1 MSKDTNIFRDKIS
14 GQKIVYS
21 DTMSSMCEKYNN
33 NLEIIAEYGGGP
45 EGPEGPDGPQGVPTK
60 PKNPVHVWVEGE
72 HYDSEI
78 PSGSSYEIIGIQDG
92 LLTNVEYQEGHCIF
106 LENGHVYVLETIGY
120 NLVPVYR
127 VAMQSYNPGTV
138 VDGRN
143 SYVHFAYAN
152 SSDGYDGFITGDEI
166 RGEEVSTFNLRRMAA
181 PVAEDDE
188 VSRSY
193 MGVYSDHSERSSNN
207 PSSYIWMKIQGGMG
221 LPGLQGEQGP
231 AGPAGPQG
239 DRGDS
244 YTGHLYFIDL
254 EGDMATINIDIDR
267 TRLYDESNDY
277 CECVLH
283 AYYGNDSWKLPK
295 SDVSLEIP
303 NDDDGNDI
311 GTFTLIQDNNDV
323 RIRFV
328 PDEKYVFP
336 TKNLQIPI
344 TVKTKVDDPDNNETY
359 DFERKTIWII
369 KPIMATFELE
379 IRPSYR
385 VIKIYEDGER
395 YPKNLEV
402 FVYKIEDT
410 KRSLFD
416 LSEESDFTLLWKYQD
431 DDEWNE
437 YTSPIPTEKSSCLEL
452 QIVRY
457 WKSTDPEKQEEIW
470 DYEDVWTVADG
481 KGTHYYHADLGN
493 AESMLVLTTGEK
505 LPISDASDLEDIDGN
520 YIAELRDPNG
530 YSIIFEPHFYD
541 GSTPLKVL
549 DVDLASSAF
558 DMENLYNGRFD
569 YTFENITSDSEGSS
583 DSVMQYKFTVTQ
595 VPYGISMIPLSF
607 NVLGEYVELDQNG
620 EPMKGSD
627 GNIITEEK
635 IDAVSFNIYIS
646 EIANIYSLQPSVT
659 TFNTSKGV
667 AYDKDD
673 NEVVCDTI
681 GCSVFRNGQQ
691 ISSDD
696 DDLKLYN
703 LTLKWAVFQEDGKSE
718 SKIYTEPLVFGLDDD
733 IDKDHFQSNDV
744 MIEFILY
751 YGKKEIAKSTVPLIK
766 DGIDGRDGESWQY
779 IFVRSNYYPFESA
792 QEKDKILNPSDW
804 KKTDE
809 STGEIVSDDPN
820 RKDNGSE
827 YLGPDGTT
835 WVDDHQGVDELHRY
849 EYQSYRRWDV
859 VKKEWSIYYP
869 PTLYSN
875 YSRDGVDGSG
885 FLTTFSNPV
894 AVIPVGE
901 SGYKCEENAVNQKD
915 STEVYF
921 YNGSQNLSKYEEL
934 EISIDENSEW
944 FNHFTV
950 ERIDGI
956 YNIFFKPVVTNDD
969 GSESIFDFG
978 DEGNRFSIGVNVK
991 YGISSDVDGDGNDE
1005 FYEGFVRWTLSPM
1018 KGLEDYEVF
1027 VDRHVVNT
1035 TTDKDTTFR
1044 VGYYKIT
1051 TNGGKSFV
1059 EKYNPADGMN
1069 IKIHNNINLD
1079 ELENVEHVDG
1089 ESWGKCYYDFG
1100 NSDRCYVIL
1109 LDKDGD
1115 IVDYTSVE
1123 AVTDGKDGYNGYHL
1137 ELTQDY
1143 IALPWNEDK
1152 TGVNSKYDDSE
1163 LTGTPISSK
1172 MILYTDNYKEIK
1184 SGITYEIEG
1193 LREDTDYSVIFEIDE
1208 DGHQTGKFTIPKE
1221 MFDGDNNLTCRA
1233 IYQNDIYEKVLF
1245 VDLEDT
1251 PYELELNKSILQ
1263 RDKDKGELIDESISV
1278 KVKYWIDGVWNYT
1291 KNGKVV
1297 LTCDELGDE
1306 MLSDNGSNE
1315 YYIRT
1320 ITFNNKLLHTSD
1332 RDVRISYYE
1341 TDDNKNIIGEEL
1353 SYEIIGI
1360 LDNGKTGSSPYRLDL
1375 SNENVTLACDSEG
1388 NVYGTGYDEN
1398 GIDSDSDPSDDV
1410 ITTTVT
1416 LFYGSGIIK
1425 LNPEEDV
1432 SVTYNN
1438 KDIKDDIIEDVSED
1452 GIIEYT
1458 LPATFL
1464 NSLTGTNNSINF
1476 KVKLPKSTDVLNA
1489 TMSIGKIK
1497 SSYRYYLRPSVSS
1510 VVRYEDGSYS
1520 VDNGIIKCALWKQDG
1535 SKKPVEVTDADIVS
1549 SVIGYKFDE
1558 NSELSTYDYNNG
1570 VYINSDCKEIW
1581 FEANENGALWD
1592 REIVPILKEGKNGS
1606 SPSCVAVDILGY
1618 SKVSGLPLYPLESS
1632 ESGEYDMFNE
1642 WKMTIADVQAD
1653 KGDTVYILQ
1662 EYTWRPVDAGDDSS
1676 KDTKTRGITS
1686 TVAGVQGSN
1695 GRILFYLGTFEEGKE
1710 TFFDIDED
1718 GEKVIR
1724 DFIYGRLTK
1733 TVCDYY
1739 IDSEGNAWMR
1749 TGSEDV
1755 DGSDG
1760 QKGYRYSVSNNLSY
1774 WEPAQKVGFVQA
1786 GAITADMIN
1795 VSTLVAD
1802 EIFVN
1807 KLKASELEVEKSIVN
1822 QLDDKITNSTA
1833 IAQIKADN
1841 EQSLTEFRNI
1851 FTTEDGVNGLIEEA
1865 ESGIITKA
1873 QEGMAQASMFAE
1885 YTKTSELD
1893 GVINGVIEA
1902 AKSGIITEAQEGMAK
1917 SSMFAEYTKTS
1928 DLDGVISTKLSN
1940 AGVITEA
1947 NAEYALAEMFAFKS
1961 DVDGKVSKAGIIAA
1975 INESDE
1981 SDIKISADKITL
1993 EGLKLESSN
2002 KSLEINLEDGQSY
2015 FGKRD
2020 ETYIQINPDNASIH
2034 LQGEGEKWSITS
2046 ETYDGLG
2053 DLVSFD
2059 RQSTGVVSLNTMS
2072 NASNKVSPYMP
2083 STAGYG
2089 TFTGAGPN
2097 LITNLQKYGT
2107 LVKSVS
2113 GTTQRFTGLKKGGFK
2128 LCQTDV
2134 YVNKF
2139 STLNITATPYNESGG
2154 GTYANSFFGDLY
2166 FVMNYQ
2172 INGTISN
2179 VENTS
2184 VYKYTKFS
2192 LNKNNGT
2199 SFVYDKSYLL
2209 PEPILFMGDI
2219 SQDNGTVVLV
2229 TSLNIYYVY
2238 EWAAATKPATP
2249 YTQFN
2254 ITLTHS
2260 NDLIL
2265 DTFNRGGR
2273 YEIFRNGFVFM
2284 SDYENFCASISGKS
2298 FTAVN
2303 GKYGM
2308 HIRKKYKSLYD
2319 SDDGIYIY
2327 YDGQWLKVKI
2337 GIYDSSTQSY
2347 RDTIDM
2353 SNVSLE
2359 NVTSDFEF

>member
-33 NLEIIAEYGGGP
+33 NLEIIVEYGGGP
-45 EGPEGPDGPQGVPTK
+45 EGPEGPDGPQGAPTK
-60 PKNPVHVWVEGE
+60 PKNPVHVWIEGE

-78 PSGSSYEIIGIQDG
+78 PSGISHEIIGIMED
-92 LLTNVEYQEGHCIF
+92 LSDVKYQEGHCIF

-231 AGPAGPQG
+231 AGPAGPTGPKG
-239 DRGDS
+239 DRGDA

-303 NDDDGNDI
+303 KDDDGNDI

-328 PDEKYVFP
+328 PDENYVFP
-336 TKNLQIPI
+336 IKNLQIPI
-344 TVKTKVDDPDNNETY
+344 TVKTKVDDPDNKETY

-379 IRPSYR
+379 IRPAYR
-385 VIKIYEDGER
+385 IIKIYEDGER

-505 LPISDASDLEDIDGN
+505 LPISDASDLEDINEN

-549 DVDLASSAF
+549 DVDLATSAF

-583 DSVMQYKFTVTQ
+583 ESAKMQYKFTVTQ

-620 EPMKGSD
+620 EPMIGSD
-627 GNIITEEK
+627 GNPITEEK

-667 AYDKDD
+667 AYDKDN

-703 LTLKWAVFQEDGKSE
+703 LTLKWVVFQEDGEAE

-751 YGKKEIAKSTVPLIK
+751 YGKKEIVKSTVPLIK

-804 KKTDE
+804 KKIDE
-809 STGEIVSDDPN
+809 ITGENVSSDPN
-820 RKDNGSE
+820 RKDNASE

-835 WVDDHQGVDELHRY
+835 WVDDHQGVDIENRY

-859 VKKEWSIYYP
+859 VKKEWGIYYP

-875 YSRDGVDGSG
+875 YAKDGVDGSG

-901 SGYKCEENAVNQKD
+901 NGYKCEENNVNQKD

-944 FNHFTV
+944 RHHF
-950 ERIDGI
+950 EPKRGADGI
-956 YNIFFKPVVTNDD
+956 WNIFFTPVVTNGD

-978 DEGNRFSIGVNVK
+978 DEGNRFSIGINVR

-1027 VDRHVVNT
+1027 VDRHVVNIT
-1035 TTDKDTTFR
+1035 SDTDTTFR

-1069 IKIHNNINLD
+1069 IKIHNNIDLD
-1079 ELENVEHVDG
+1079 DLENVEYVD
-1089 ESWGKCYYDFG
+1089 SWGECYYNFG

-1143 IALPWNEDK
+1143 IALPWNEDR
-1152 TGVNSKYDDSE
+1152 TGVNAKYDDSKE
-1163 LTGTPISSK
+1163 TGKPIYSK
-1172 MILYTDNYKEIK
+1172 MVLYRDNYEEIE
-1184 SGITYEIEG
+1184 SGIEYEIIGLKENTGYEYELETDDEG
-1193 LREDTDYSVIFEIDE
+1193 NE
-1208 DGHQTGKFTIPKE
+1208 TGGFTIPKE

-1233 IYQNDIYEKVLF
+1233 TYQNVVYEKVLF

-1263 RDKDKGELIDESISV
+1263 RDQDTGKLIDESISV
-1278 KVKYWIDGVWNYT
+1278 KVRYWMDGDWHYT
-1291 KNGKVV
+1291 SDGKVV
-1297 LTCDELGDE
+1297 LTCDNIEG
-1306 MLSDNGSNE
+1306 MLSDNGTDSDKQ
-1315 YYIRT
+1315 YTRKILFT
-1320 ITFNNKLLHTSD
+1320 DDLINNKKD

-1341 TDDNKNIIGEEL
+1341 TKGGSIIGEEL

-1388 NVYGTGYDEN
+1388 KVYGTGYDEN
-1398 GIDSDSDPSDDV
+1398 GLDSDSDPSDDI

-1416 LFYGSGIIK
+1416 LFYGADVIK
-1425 LNPEEDV
+1425 LSPEEV
-1432 SVTYNN
+1432 YVTCNN
-1438 KDIKDDIIEDVSED
+1438 KDISSDEIEDNDKD

-1464 NSLTGTNNSINF
+1464 NSLEGSNNSINF
-1476 KVKLPKSTDVLNA
+1476 KVKIPNSTIELNA
-1489 TMSIGKIK
+1489 TMSICKIK
-1497 SSYRYYLRPSVSS
+1497 SSYRYYLRPSVST

-1520 VDNGIIKCALWKQDG
+1520 DGVTDGIIKCALWKQDG
-1535 SKKPVEVTDADIVS
+1535 SKKPVEVTDGEIVS
-1549 SVIGYKFDE
+1549 SIIKYKFDE
-1558 NSELSTYDYNNG
+1558 TSDPKPYSYDGG
-1570 VYINSDCKEIW
+1570 VSITSDCKEIW
-1581 FEANENGALWD
+1581 FEAIEGDVLWD
-1592 REIVPILKEGKNGS
+1592 REIVPVLKDGKDGK
-1606 SPSCVAVDILGY
+1606 SPSCIKVDVLGY
-1618 SKVSGLPLYPLESS
+1618 SKVSGLPLYPNETLED
-1632 ESGEYDMFNE
+1632 GKDMFEE
-1642 WKMTIADVQAD
+1642 WKTTIADVQAD

-1695 GRILFYLGTFEEGKE
+1695 GRILFYLGSFEKDKE
-1710 TFFDIDED
+1710 TFFDINED

-1739 IDSEGNAWMR
+1739 IDFYGQAWMR
-1749 TGSEDV
+1749 TGSEDAE
-1755 DGSDG
+1755 GSDG
-1760 QKGYRYSVSNNLSY
+1760 QKGGRYGNDGSSY
-1774 WEPAQKVGFVQA
+1774 WEPAQKVGFLQA

-1795 VSTLVAD
+1795 VGTLVAD

-1833 IAQIKADN
+1833 IAKIKADN
-1841 EQSLTEFRNI
+1841 EESLMEFRNT
-1851 FTTEDGVNGLIEEA
+1851 FTTEGDVNGLIEDAEA
-1865 ESGIITKA
+1865 GIISKA
-1873 QEGMAQASMFAE
+1873 QEGMAEASMFAQ
-1885 YTKTSELD
+1885 YTKT
-1893 GVINGVIEA
+1893 
-1902 AKSGIITEAQEGMAK
+1902 TE
-1917 SSMFAEYTKTS
+1917 
-1928 DLDGVISTKLSN
+1928 LDGVISTKLSN
-1940 AGVITEA
+1940 AGVITTT
-1947 NAEYALAEMFAFKS
+1947 NAEESLANMFASKK
-1961 DVDGKVSKAGIIAA
+1961 DVDGKVSKASIIAE
-1975 INESDE
+1975 INSSNESNV
-1981 SDIKISADKITL
+1981 KISADKITL
-1993 EGLKLESSN
+1993 EGLKLESAN

-2015 FGKRD
+2015 FGKQD
-2020 ETYIQINPDNASIH
+2020 ETYIQINPDDASIH
-2034 LQGEGEKWSITS
+2034 LQGEGDKWSITS
-2046 ETYDGLG
+2046 EAYSNLNDIVT
-2053 DLVSFD
+2053 FD
-2059 RQSTGVVSLNTMS
+2059 RNSTGVINLYSTTMTKS
-2072 NASNKVSPYMP
+2072 RVQPYMP

-2089 TFTGAGPN
+2089 TFQGASGDTLVNN
-2097 LITNLQKYGT
+2097 LAKYGT
-2107 LVKSVS
+2107 LIGQS
-2113 GTTQRFTGLKKGGFK
+2113 GGNTRQFTGLKKGAFR
-2128 LCQTDV
+2128 LYQTDTWQH
-2134 YVNKF
+2134 KL
-2139 STLNITATPYNESGG
+2139 STYNVTAKLYTTNSANS
-2154 GTYANSFFGDLY
+2154 GTYTGTAYGELY
-2166 FVMNYQ
+2166 FVFKFQ
-2172 INGTISN
+2172 ITGTINSN
-2179 VENTS
+2179 VKEKTIIHKQYITNSNFSYNTPLFLANPIDFSGELTQDNSTLVLITS
-2184 VYKYTKFS
+2184 V
-2192 LNKNNGT
+2192 
-2199 SFVYDKSYLL
+2199 
-2209 PEPILFMGDI
+2209 
-2219 SQDNGTVVLV
+2219 LV
-2229 TSLNIYYVY
+2229 YYVE
-2238 EWAAATKPATP
+2238 EWAAATRPTAP
-2249 YTQFN
+2249 YADIN
-2254 ITLTHS
+2254 INLTHS

-2265 DTFNRGGR
+2265 DVFDKEGR
-2273 YEIFRNGFVFM
+2273 YEIFRNGFIFM
-2284 SDYENFCASISGKS
+2284 SDYKHLCSSIGGKS
-2298 FTAVN
+2298 FTAIN
-2303 GKYGM
+2303 NDYGIHIAKYGSSPYEYNS
-2308 HIRKKYKSLYD
+2308 KDGLYILY
-2319 SDDGIYIY
+2319 G
-2327 YDGQWLKVKI
+2327 GQWLKV
-2337 GIYDSSTQSY
+2337 D
-2347 RDTIDM
+2347 IDM
-2353 SNVSLE
+2353 HDDDTGDFITNLDMSRVKLI